1 MLGRSEAKVALRDE
15 RVFTAVAMPF
25 AAGEASLGWL
35 DLRDEKGRER
45 AGRCVSEGSVL
56 DLRICHW
63 KYYVPLLDLRSIL
76 RQVLGGFR
84 PCWSRRWGEIE

>member
-63 KYYVPLLDLRSIL
+63 K
-76 RQVLGGFR
+76 
-84 PCWSRRWGEIE
+84 